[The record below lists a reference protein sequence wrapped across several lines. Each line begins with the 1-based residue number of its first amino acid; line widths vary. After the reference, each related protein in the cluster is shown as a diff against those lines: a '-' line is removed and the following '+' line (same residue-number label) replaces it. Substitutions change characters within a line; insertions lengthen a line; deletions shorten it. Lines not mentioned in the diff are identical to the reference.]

1 MMDQAKTEKPSL
13 LSLIT
18 RKATCREIKAALEAG
33 ADVNERDD
41 KGYTPLH
48 HAAGVSKL
56 KCVQL
61 LLKYGA
67 DVNARDNDDSV
78 PLMFADSVAIAKE
91 LLAHGADV
99 NARDRDGCTP
109 LVFAA
114 EGCNYKWMN
123 LYLAAGADINTRDNH
138 GRTILMRVLRT
149 KIIAQGLVEY
159 LVDKGI
165 DVVAT
170 NSHGVSTLDYT
181 RIYGSV
187 PIMATPIE
195 EIYEEKGLLKYSLE
209 RFRCDLSRDPD
220 YDDLCAAVEKGL
232 DVKKEAVL
240 VSVLDWLLDLDPD
253 YIKMTEYLLLLGA
266 DVNMRDELERTP
278 LHNVAACCI
287 CNAEQRNIQTHII
300 RLLSAHGADVNARDE
315 GGKTPLMS
323 LNSNIDAI
331 HILVA
336 HGADVNARD
345 KEGMT
350 PLMHLADCNDQA
362 IVSALIEAGA
372 RVGDSDW
379 QGQTVLMH
387 MVRCSAPYNIIKLLI
402 DKGADISARDFHG
415 YTASDIARFCHQP
428 KKIIKLLSK

>member
-1 MMDQAKTEKPSL
+1 MTEQSKTEKNSL

-18 RKATCREIKAALEAG
+18 REATYREIKAALSAG

-41 KGYTPLH
+41 NGCTPLH
-48 HAAGVSKL
+48 HAAGASKL

-61 LLKYGA
+61 LLEYGA

-78 PLMFADSVAIAKE
+78 PLMFTDSVAIAKE

-114 EGCNYKWMN
+114 EGCNYKRMN
-123 LYLAAGADINTRDNH
+123 LYLEAGADINTRDNH
-138 GRTILMRVLRT
+138 GRTILMRVLRSNIVSQ
-149 KIIAQGLVEY
+149 KLVQY

-187 PIMATPIE
+187 PPIE

-209 RFRCDLSRDPD
+209 RFRYDLSWDPD

-240 VSVLDWLLDLDPD
+240 VSVLDQLFDLDPD

-287 CNAEQRNIQTHII
+287 CNAKQRNIQTHII
-300 RLLSAHGADVNARDE
+300 RLLSEHGADVNARDE
-315 GGKTPLMS
+315 EGKTPLMS
-323 LNSNIDAI
+323 LDSNIDAI

-350 PLMHLADCNDQA
+350 PLMHVSCVEDQA

>member
-1 MMDQAKTEKPSL
+1 MAEQTKTEKPSL
-13 LSLIT
+13 VSMIK
-18 RKATCREIKAALEAG
+18 RSATYREIKAALDAG
-33 ADVNERDD
+33 ADVNERDRD
-41 KGYTPLH
+41 GCTPLH
-48 HAAGVSKL
+48 HAAGASKL

-61 LLKYGA
+61 LLEYGA
-67 DVNARDNDDSV
+67 DVNARDNEDSV

-109 LVFAA
+109 LVFEA
-114 EGCNYKWMN
+114 EGCDYKRMN

-149 KIIAQGLVEY
+149 NIIAQGLVEY
-159 LVDKGI
+159 LINKGV

-181 RIYGSV
+181 RIYDSV

-195 EIYEEKGLLKYSLE
+195 EIYEEKGILKYSLE
-209 RFRCDLSRDPD
+209 CFRRDLSRDPD

-240 VSVLDWLLDLDPD
+240 VFVLDRLFDLEPD

-278 LHNVAACCI
+278 LHKVAACNI
-287 CNAEQRNIQTHII
+287 RNAEQRNIQTHII
-300 RLLSAHGADVNARDE
+300 RLLSEHGADVNARDE
-315 GGKTPLMS
+315 EGKTPLMS
-323 LNSNIDAI
+323 LDSNIDAI

-387 MVRCSAPYNIIKLLI
+387 MASCSAPYNIIKLLI

>member
-1 MMDQAKTEKPSL
+1 MMTEQTEKPSL

-18 RKATCREIKAALEAG
+18 REATCREIKAALEAG
-33 ADVNERDD
+33 ADVNERDV

-48 HAAGVSKL
+48 HAAGASKL

-61 LLKYGA
+61 LLEYGA
-67 DVNARDNDDSV
+67 DVNSRDNDDRA
-78 PLMFADSVAIAKE
+78 PLMHTDSVAIAKE

-114 EGCNYKWMN
+114 EGCNYKRMN
-123 LYLAAGADINTRDNH
+123 LYLDAGADINTRDNH

-149 KIIAQGLVEY
+149 NIIAQGLVEY

-181 RIYGSV
+181 RIYDSV

-195 EIYEEKGLLKYSLE
+195 EIYEEKGLLKYSIE
-209 RFRCDLSRDPD
+209 RFQHDLSWDPD

-232 DVKKEAVL
+232 DVKKEAILAFVFREFL
-240 VSVLDWLLDLDPD
+240 KLNSDH
-253 YIKMTEYLLLLGA
+253 IKMAEYLLRLGA
-266 DVNMRDELERTP
+266 KVNMRDDCGNTP
-278 LHNVAACCI
+278 LHNVAAGCI
-287 CNAEQRNIQTHII
+287 CNTEQRNIQTRII
-300 RLLSAHGADVNARDE
+300 RLLSEHGADVNARDE
-315 GGKTPLMS
+315 KGKTPLMS
-323 LNSNIDAI
+323 LYSNIDAI

-345 KEGMT
+345 AKGMT
-350 PLMHLADCNDQA
+350 PLMHVSRVEDHA

-415 YTASDIARFCHQP
+415 YTASDIARFYH
-428 KKIIKLLSK
+428 KSEKIIKLLSK